1 MVKIGNHNLFQG
13 AFLLHCSHLHVI
25 FQSESNLFKLV
36 LRMHYYCKNG
46 FILFIPTKVKAS
58 STIHASHL
66 ETFLGYDF
74 FYWDTLK
81 ISLTFRKS

>member
-1 MVKIGNHNLFQG
+1 
-13 AFLLHCSHLHVI
+13 
-25 FQSESNLFKLV
+25 
-36 LRMHYYCKNG
+36 MHYYCKNG

-74 FYWDTLK
+74 FTGIPSKTHSPSGNLSIRFACRVNQYALSCQFTTKGGLRIKTSVYVRGTL
-81 ISLTFRKS
+81 